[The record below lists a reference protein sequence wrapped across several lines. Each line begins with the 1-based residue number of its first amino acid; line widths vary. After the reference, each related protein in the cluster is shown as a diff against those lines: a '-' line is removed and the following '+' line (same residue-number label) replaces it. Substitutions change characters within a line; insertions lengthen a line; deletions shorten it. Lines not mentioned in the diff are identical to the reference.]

1 MNNKWLL
8 GIVCCLVCLFA
19 ACDDDKNE
27 TDLPIN
33 GTYSSSSQYAPKVLE
48 LYYSEALLGGKYVY
62 LYTEDEKTATI
73 TLVDVIPGEKE
84 TVLTGVG
91 LTAQSDGTY
100 AFSGQDTDSG
110 RSLTF
115 SGTVEEKR
123 MILNVEV
130 TLPQHALLGTWDLT
144 NDPLLLKWES
154 SVAFRVSMGGIT
166 VSMYPDLLVPMLTG
180 PLAPLINSA
189 LQCVTFGAD
198 GNIVAMYAKSGQ
210 WLPSPTNMV
219 RYYMDGEYIRVFLDL
234 EMILEMI
241 LLDTRSEQEEDN
253 ALWDMIVSIQK
264 LFTEGIPM
272 RYRTGA
278 NGTAEVFIEQ
288 DVLEPF
294 MDETI
299 LSLLSGLIG
308 GDSDE
313 DNILL
318 SMLPDI
324 LEQLPAVFRGTS
336 VFEAGLNLTQE

>member
-8 GIVCCLVCLFA
+8 GITCCLVCLFA

-27 TDLPIN
+27 ADLPIN
-33 GTYSSSSQYAPKVLE
+33 GTYSSSSEYAPKVLE
-48 LYYSEALLGGKYVY
+48 LYYSEALLRGKYVY
-62 LYTEDEKTATI
+62 LHTEDEKTATI

-115 SGTVEEKR
+115 SGTVEEKK
-123 MILNVEV
+123 MVLNVEV
-130 TLPQHALLGTWDLT
+130 TLPQHELLGSWGLT
-144 NDPLLLKWES
+144 PDPLIINWES
-154 SVAFRVSMGGIT
+154 SVAFRVSLSG
-166 VSMYPDLLVPMLTG
+166 VSVLMYPSDLTSILSSQ
-180 PLAPLINSA
+180 LAPLIHSA
-189 LQCVTFGAD
+189 LQRVTFGAD

-219 RYYMDGEYIRVFLDL
+219 RYYMDGEHIRVFLDL

-253 ALWDMIVSIQK
+253 TLWDMIVSVQK

-272 RYRTGA
+272 GYRTGA
-278 NGTAEVFIEQ
+278 NDTAEVFIE
-288 DVLEPF
+288 
-294 MDETI
+294 
-299 LSLLSGLIG
+299 
-308 GDSDE
+308 
-313 DNILL
+313 
-318 SMLPDI
+318 
-324 LEQLPAVFRGTS
+324 
-336 VFEAGLNLTQE
+336 

>member
-1 MNNKWLL
+1 MNHKLLL
-8 GIVCCLVCLFA
+8 GITCCLVCLFA
-19 ACDDDKNE
+19 ACDNDKNE
-27 TDLPIN
+27 ADLPIN
-33 GTYSSSSQYAPKVLE
+33 GTYSSSSEYAPKVLE

-62 LYTEDEKTATI
+62 LHTEDEKTATI
-73 TLVDVIPGEKE
+73 TLFDVIPGEKE

-91 LTAQSDGTY
+91 LTAQGDSTY

-115 SGTVEEKR
+115 SGTVEEKK
-123 MILNVEV
+123 MVLNVDA

-144 NDPLLLKWES
+144 GDPLVLRWES
-154 SVAFRVSMGGIT
+154 SVAFRVSLAGISI
-166 VSMYPDLLVPMLTG
+166 SMYPDLLVPMLTE
-180 PLAPLINSA
+180 PLAPLITSA
-189 LQCVTFGAD
+189 LQRVTFGAD
-198 GNIVAMYAKSGQ
+198 GNIIATYARGGQ

-219 RYYMDGEYIRVFLDL
+219 RYYMDGEHIRVFLDL
-234 EMILEMI
+234 EKILQMI
-241 LLDTRSEQEEDN
+241 LLDTRSEPEEEN
-253 ALWDMIVSIQK
+253 TLWDVIVSIQK

-272 RYRTGA
+272 GYRTGA
-278 NGTAEVFIEQ
+278 NGTAEIFIEQ

-308 GDSDE
+308 GDGDD

-336 VFEAGLNLTQE
+336 VFEAGLKLTQE